1 MVKFTVSPLTPEHRN
16 RGSPRRSPLNR
27 LKVRLR
33 CPPSGPRNV
42 VLSRRTPLNL
52 ERTRERACAC
62 ACGLSRCRRWPD
74 AHSLTHCS
82 PSGAGATPRHHITG
96 HHHAFMLNNHDQGLT
111 VSLRQERAQT
121 SIWGMLSNTVCA
133 RPPTQQP
140 PHASNASRP
149 ARLPARSSR
158 RGSFAR
164 PPIPPSLPWCID
176 LGSSGTGGGPRAAG
190 PRSSRLALVAAR
202 VPCEGP
208 HGEDITVLRVRD
220 AARAVEDASD
230 ALLLPVAIL
239 ALLRH

>member
-1 MVKFTVSPLTPEHRN
+1 MRLRSLPLSPMARCSFLDSLLSVRRRCYP
-16 RGSPRRSPLNR
+16 SPPHYRSPS
-27 LKVRLR
+27 
-33 CPPSGPRNV
+33 CFHAE
-42 VLSRRTPLNL
+42 RRT
-52 ERTRERACAC
+52 TTKV
-62 ACGLSRCRRWPD
+62 S
-74 AHSLTHCS
+74 
-82 PSGAGATPRHHITG
+82 
-96 HHHAFMLNNHDQGLT
+96 Q
-111 VSLRQERAQT
+111 SLRQERAQT

-140 PHASNASRP
+140 PHASYASRP